1 MKEAIISLL
10 DKADDRKLKLVYEY
24 LKALLGE
31 SGVHSNG

>member
-10 DKADDRKLKLVYEY
+10 GKADDRKLKLVYAY

-31 SGVHSNG
+31 RER